1 MRGNTFLSYSAVN
14 LGDISPRSRI
24 LDVEKISVPNLG
36 GKYRTDILGDIGR
49 YWTIFCRDF
58 AIGSRYMLVLAWMER
73 CVDIERLGLVMEAP
87 LSPDRV
93 FDFPMV
99 EPEQHHAY
107 DFFTAE
113 PIPGIA
119 EASGGAEEAG
129 LDLLF
134 GDDTDDDDDEDD
146 WESDDEWLM
155 TPVTPPR
162 ATVTFSSTYEVGGPS
177 TTTSGTLPVGQP
189 FPGMTRRTSM
199 LPSVV
204 DDLCVRMGN
213 LEYGHGA
220 LVKKMGTVGDA
231 QVADSIAVGEIW
243 PRVTT
248 VEGQVQVMALQAG
261 WRRLIL
267 RFDPT
272 VFQAPPPTSLLI
284 NAIIFLEIIILASLL
299 SSLIIRLP
307 TPLRINSG
315 VPHRT
320 SLAPHPIILLPRK
333 TIFEARNC
341 ATNLR
346 KNAKFLLECRFDS
359 SYHQLSN

>member
-1 MRGNTFLSYSAVN
+1 
-14 LGDISPRSRI
+14 
-24 LDVEKISVPNLG
+24 
-36 GKYRTDILGDIGR
+36 
-49 YWTIFCRDF
+49 
-58 AIGSRYMLVLAWMER
+58 
-73 CVDIERLGLVMEAP
+73 VMEAL

-93 FDFPMV
+93 FDFPMAEL
-99 EPEQHHAY
+99 EPHPAY
-107 DFFTAE
+107 DFFAAE

-119 EASGGAEEAG
+119 EAPGGTGDAG

-177 TTTSGTLPVGQP
+177 TTTSGTLPV
-189 FPGMTRRTSM
+189 
-199 LPSVV
+199 V

-248 VEGQVQVMALQAG
+248 VEGQVQVMALQA
-261 WRRLIL
+261 
-267 RFDPT
+267 
-272 VFQAPPPTSLLI
+272 V
-284 NAIIFLEIIILASLL
+284 
-299 SSLIIRLP
+299 
-307 TPLRINSG
+307 
-315 VPHRT
+315 
-320 SLAPHPIILLPRK
+320 
-333 TIFEARNC
+333 
-341 ATNLR
+341 
-346 KNAKFLLECRFDS
+346 
-359 SYHQLSN
+359 